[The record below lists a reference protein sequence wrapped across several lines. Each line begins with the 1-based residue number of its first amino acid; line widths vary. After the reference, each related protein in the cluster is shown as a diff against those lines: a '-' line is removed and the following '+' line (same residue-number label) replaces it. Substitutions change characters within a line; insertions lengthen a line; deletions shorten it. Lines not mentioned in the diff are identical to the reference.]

1 MLAPDPVTWVTA
13 ARSRARL
20 IVLMRASLTVALLAV
35 TACGGSTGST
45 GFSSGVGSALT
56 TAPAESTG
64 STSGAASTSTGAADA
79 STTSTSTSTGSD
91 SAADSAPLLDMAMP
105 DFGPQQPEGCK
116 GKIDFLFVISANST
130 MAAKQER
137 LLASFPGFMKAIEDQ
152 LPNFD
157 VHILSAEDGYWLQ
170 EDCNL
175 CTEDCDPNGSPP
187 LCDAALEFCDKKS
200 GAGGTFPSGEGASN
214 RRCKLASGARYID
227 SSEPDRTE
235 AFTCIAQL
243 GIDGDASTAER
254 MVNALED
261 PYDCNDGFLR
271 EDALLVVTL
280 IQDNYDVD
288 SLGTV
293 ESWKKALQDAKDGDD
308 DAFALLVLS
317 TDVDVGYH
325 QLCHYNDYDPEKN
338 RLRVLAE
345 GVEHGF
351 IGSICAPSY
360 ELFFAETVAALVT
373 LCEEFTPPG

>member
-1 MLAPDPVTWVTA
+1 
-13 ARSRARL
+13 
-20 IVLMRASLTVALLAV
+20 MRAFPCTIALLAI
-35 TACGGSTGST
+35 TACGGGPATT
-45 GFSSGVGSALT
+45 GFSSGVGSAVT
-56 TAPAESTG
+56 TSPAGSSG
-64 STSGAASTSTGAADA
+64 STAELS
-79 STTSTSTSTGSD
+79 STSTSTGEANNSTASTGSG

-130 MAAKQER
+130 MEFAQER
-137 LLASFPGFMKAIEDQ
+137 LLASFPGFMKAIEEQ

-170 EDCNL
+170 NDCKL
-175 CTEDCDPNGSPP
+175 CEEGCDPNGSPP
-187 LCDAALEFCDKKS
+187 LCGAVLELCDKKS

-243 GIDGDASTAER
+243 GVDGGKSTAER
-254 MVNALED
+254 MVNALEG
-261 PYDCNDGFLR
+261 PVDCNDGFLR
-271 EDALLVVTL
+271 DDALLVVTL
-280 IQDNYDVD
+280 IQDNYDQD

-293 ESWKKALQDAKDGDD
+293 ESWKKALQDAKGGDD

-317 TDVDVGYH
+317 TDIDVGYH
-325 QLCHYNDYDPEKN
+325 QLCFWNEYDPEKN
-338 RLRVLAE
+338 RLRLLAE
-345 GVEHGF
+345 SVKHGF

-360 ELFFAETVAALVT
+360 SPFFAETVASLVT
-373 LCEEFTPPG
+373 LCEDFVPPG

>member
-1 MLAPDPVTWVTA
+1 MT
-13 ARSRARL
+13 RSPGFQL
-20 IVLMRASLTVALLAV
+20 HGLMRVPLAAVVLLAA
-35 TACGGSTGST
+35 ACGGGGTVAT
-45 GFSSGVGSALT
+45 GFSSGAGSAVT
-56 TAPAESTG
+56 TAAAGSG
-64 STSGAASTSTGAADA
+64 STTADTSTTSTTGEGDA
-79 STTSTSTSTGSD
+79 STTSTSTGSS
-91 SAADSAPLLDMAMP
+91 SAADSTPLLDMAMP

-116 GKIDFLFVISANST
+116 GKIDFLFVVSADST
-130 MAAKQER
+130 MDNQQKR
-137 LLASFPGFMKAIEDQ
+137 LIESFPGFMKAIEDQ
-152 LPNFD
+152 LPDFD

-170 EDCNL
+170 EDCKL

-243 GIDGDASTAER
+243 GIDGAAGTAER

-280 IQDNYDVD
+280 IQDTYDVY

-293 ESWKKALQDAKDGDD
+293 ESWTKGLRDAKGGDN

-325 QLCHYNDYDPEKN
+325 QLCHYNEYDPEKN
-338 RLRVLAE
+338 RLRVLVE
-345 GVEHGF
+345 SVEHGF

-360 ELFFAETVAALVT
+360 EPFFAETVAALVT